1 MHSSAVN
8 HWLVGHFNLITKI
21 YFISFVHVIY
31 TMIAQTMSTTM
42 RGTSLT
48 AGRVAAKAPRG
59 LCLKTTAIFKKSSAP
74 AKVCCILCLS
84 LSLWRKGDLEASDL
98 AW

>member
-1 MHSSAVN
+1 
-8 HWLVGHFNLITKI
+8 
-21 YFISFVHVIY
+21 
-31 TMIAQTMSTTM
+31 MIAQTMSTTM

-59 LCLKTTAIFKKSSAP
+59 LCLKTTAIFKKSAAP

-84 LSLWRKGDLEASDL
+84 LTSCGEGGVEASDL